1 MSAEPDDRHRQM
13 DALRASV
20 PCFRHEDSKTFVLT
34 RMADVRALLTD
45 NTQLRNPDLAE
56 EGALVRT
63 FKPADMNR
71 PGDRDS
77 GMGFLDEPDHS
88 RVRLPIA
95 RAIIKRVAAM
105 RGTIE
110 GIACRR
116 LAPLAGR
123 ARFDLVADY
132 AMHIPID
139 TIGVLLGVPTG
150 DLPRFRAWSEAIL
163 NVFSPVQTPADIA
176 ARKEAT
182 DAILTYL
189 ADAMAQRRR
198 ASQDNLI
205 GDLIA
210 IQDEARLSDSEI
222 RVNLLNLLLG
232 GNVTTADLIATTT
245 MLLLNHPSELAK
257 FKADPGLI
265 NGVIEETLR
274 YEPPTQGTQRIAPRD
289 MEIAG
294 CPIRKTQVV
303 AALVH
308 AANRDPDVF
317 PDPHKFDIT
326 RNGPAHMSFGGGV
339 FVCFGQPLARMEG
352 QVAVAQLFAHFP
364 NLRLAEPD
372 APLAWRNLPSFRGL
386 ATLPVSP

>member
-1 MSAEPDDRHRQM
+1 MAAEPDERHRQM
-13 DALRASV
+13 DVLRAAA
-20 PCFRHEDSKTFVLT
+20 PCFRHEDTKTFVLT

-95 RAIIKRVAAM
+95 RAFNRRVAGM
-105 RGTIE
+105 RGAIE
-110 GIACRR
+110 AIARRR
-116 LAPLAGR
+116 LAPLAGC

-132 AMHIPID
+132 ALHIPID

-163 NVFSPVQTPADIA
+163 NVFSAVQTPAGIA

-182 DAILTYL
+182 NAILAYL
-189 ADAMAQRRR
+189 DGAMDARRR
-198 ASQDNLI
+198 APHDDLI

-232 GNVTTADLIATTT
+232 GNVTTADLIASAVW
-245 MLLLNHPSELAK
+245 LLLTHPAERAK
-257 FKADPGLI
+257 LKADPGLI
-265 NGVIEETLR
+265 NAAIEETLR
-274 YEPPTQGTQRIAPRD
+274 YEPPTQGTQRIAPHD
-289 MEIAG
+289 MTIAG
-294 CPIRKTQVV
+294 CPVRKTQVV
-303 AALVH
+303 AALVY
-308 AANRDPDVF
+308 AANRDPEVF

-326 RNGPAHMSFGGGV
+326 RQGPAHMAFGGGAH
-339 FVCFGQPLARMEG
+339 VCIGQPLARMEG
-352 QVAVAQLFAHFP
+352 QVAVAQLLARFP
-364 NLRLAEPD
+364 NLRLAEPG
-372 APLAWRNLPSFRGL
+372 APPEWRDLPSFRGL
-386 ATLPVSP
+386 STLPVAP